1 LSVFARKST
10 FICESTSFSATQG
23 RLMSMKIEVSE
34 YDLELLVKAVDQY
47 YAYTSAVQRTDDSY
61 RALRDK
67 LRQQGQKH
75 FEPPK
80 VPKHRFNRGLRRR

>member
-1 LSVFARKST
+1 
-10 FICESTSFSATQG
+10 
-23 RLMSMKIEVSE
+23 MSMKIEVSE

-47 YAYTSAVQRTDDSY
+47 YAYTIAVQRTDDSY

-67 LRQQGQKH
+67 LRQQGRMH

-80 VPKHRFNRGLRRR
+80 ARKHRLNRALRSRR